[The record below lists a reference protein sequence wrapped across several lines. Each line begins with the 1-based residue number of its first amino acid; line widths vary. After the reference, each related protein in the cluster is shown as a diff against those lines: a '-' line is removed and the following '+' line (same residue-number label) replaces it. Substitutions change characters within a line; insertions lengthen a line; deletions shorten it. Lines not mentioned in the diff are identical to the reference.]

1 MSRTSIQLN
10 KYILGRLEKMDI
22 LLAILPALFWGSIVL
37 FNVKLGGGPYSQI
50 LGTTLGALVFSIGVY
65 IFIKPVLTP
74 MVIIIGIIS
83 GIFWALGQANQLKS
97 IDLIGVSKTMP
108 ISTGMQLVSTTLFG
122 VIVFH
127 EWSTTTSVVLGVLA
141 LLCIIIGIVLT
152 SLQSKE
158 EKNDEQTGNF
168 KKGIVILLISTLGYL
183 VYVVIIRLFGID
195 GWSALLPQAIGMMLG
210 GILLTF
216 KHQPF
221 NKYAIRNII
230 PGLIWA
236 AGNMFLFISQP
247 RVGVATSFSL
257 SQMGIVIST
266 LGGIFILGEKK
277 TKRQF
282 NAIIIGIIFIVAAGV
297 MLGIAKG

>member
-1 MSRTSIQLN
+1 
-10 KYILGRLEKMDI
+10 MDI

-74 MVIIIGIIS
+74 VVIIIGIIS
-83 GIFWALGQANQLKS
+83 GLFWALGQANQLKS

-168 KKGIVILLISTLGYL
+168 KKGIVMLLISTLGYL

-195 GWSALLPQAIGMMLG
+195 GWSALLPQAIGMVLG

-282 NAIIIGIIFIVAAGV
+282 IAIVIGIVFIIAAGI